1 MEELIETLTFLEFLE
16 ASIVPVTFEA
26 SERCTTDKR
35 LEGYKKGLK
44 AEVVYKVADTVYECV
59 ELLLSVHNPILVKK
73 LPLNEKG
80 EKCTSFQSTMTMQLQ
95 NRSTPSDKFTST
107 SFLSNHMS

>member
-1 MEELIETLTFLEFLE
+1 M
-16 ASIVPVTFEA
+16 VFEA
-26 SERCTTDKR
+26 PERCTTDKR
-35 LEGYKKGLK
+35 LEGCKKGLR
-44 AEVVYKVADTVYECV
+44 AADTVYECV

-80 EKCTSFQSTMTMQLQ
+80 EKCTIFQSTMTMQLQ